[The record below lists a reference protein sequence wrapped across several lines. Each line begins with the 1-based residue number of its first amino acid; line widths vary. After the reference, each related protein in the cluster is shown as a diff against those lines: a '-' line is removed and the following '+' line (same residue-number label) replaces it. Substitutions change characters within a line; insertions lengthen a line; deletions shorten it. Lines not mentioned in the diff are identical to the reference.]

1 MRSKHN
7 RLFQL
12 TASALLCA
20 IGIVIPIFSPVKII
34 LGPASFTLASH
45 VAIFIAMFISPAC
58 AAVVALGTTFGFFI
72 GGFPLVIVC
81 RAATHLVFALCGA
94 LILRRKPQILDS
106 TLSAFPFALLL
117 SLIHAVCE
125 VLVVLPFYFDNA
137 LSPATYQKSFYI
149 SVLLLVGV
157 GTVIH
162 SMVDFAI
169 SMLVWKPLRKV
180 AGPEPRK

>member
-72 GGFPLVIVC
+72 GGFSARHCLQSGNPSC
-81 RAATHLVFALCGA
+81 LCA
-94 LILRRKPQILDS
+94 MWCADPPAEAPDS
-106 TLSAFPFALLL
+106 
-117 SLIHAVCE
+117 
-125 VLVVLPFYFDNA
+125 
-137 LSPATYQKSFYI
+137 
-149 SVLLLVGV
+149 
-157 GTVIH
+157 
-162 SMVDFAI
+162 
-169 SMLVWKPLRKV
+169 
-180 AGPEPRK
+180 